1 MYYFNFNWSFS
12 GLILFLLLEIIEILF
27 IITIKEQ
34 CEILDFPKYDKL
46 IYSNE
51 YYYNM
56 QVHIR
61 KIVFAN
67 FKSLIVKSNVA
78 LNIMKMYLNKRI
90 YVLSSKITNC
100 QETWQHLNTTMTPFH
115 LFFFFSC
122 SCDMQSFLIQAY
134 LVEEYQKYKF
144 Y

>member
-12 GLILFLLLEIIEILF
+12 GLILFLLLEIIEILL
-27 IITIKEQ
+27 IIIIKEQ
-34 CEILDFPKYDKL
+34 FEILDFPKYDKL

-56 QVHIR
+56 QVHIT
-61 KIVFAN
+61 KIFFAN

-78 LNIMKMYLNKRI
+78 LNIRKMYLNKRI

-100 QETWQHLNTTMTPFH
+100 QETWQHLNSTMTLFH
-115 LFFFFSC
+115 LFFFPC

-134 LVEEYQKYKF
+134 LVENYQKHKLY
-144 Y
+144 